1 MGLNAVRLPS
11 KGSIASQGYRIESNV
26 LEKLPLEKSMIL
38 VADSMA
44 DFIDRE
50 ICFQDELLGRVH
62 SPVDEILYGWLAVLL
77 GKNTAELGGGKP
89 GLASQLLDSP
99 LSSQIGIN

>member
-1 MGLNAVRLPS
+1 
-11 KGSIASQGYRIESNV
+11 
-26 LEKLPLEKSMIL
+26 MIL

-62 SPVDEILYGWLAVLL
+62 SPVDEVLYGRLAVLL

-89 GLASQLLDSP
+89 GFASQLLDGP

>member
-1 MGLNAVRLPS
+1 MRPDCAS
-11 KGSIASQGYRIESNV
+11 KGSIAPQGFRIESDV

-44 DFIDRE
+44 DLIDRE
-50 ICFQDELLGRVH
+50 IGFQDELFGRIH
-62 SPVDEILYGWLAVLL
+62 PPVDEILYGRLAILL

-89 GLASQLLDSP
+89 GFASQLLDSP

>member
-1 MGLNAVRLPS
+1 M
-11 KGSIASQGYRIESNV
+11 

-62 SPVDEILYGWLAVLL
+62 SPVDEVLYGRLAVLL
-77 GKNTAELGGGKP
+77 GKNRLNWEGKP
-89 GLASQLLDSP
+89 GFASQLLDGP